1 MEATTTAATTAP
13 PGPAAAAADRTPEP
27 VLGRALLPGMVL
39 LGNSGGSWVPRF
51 ADERAMALFGCRD
64 GAELAARWTA
74 IQPCL
79 EASWETSAAELELP
93 AAVTG
98 GRRLRVAMVRVDGS
112 DAAGGPPAAGALGE
126 GSEGGEGAEGAE
138 AGAADAAGS
147 TGAAGSAYGA
157 ALLVQDAELRAAIES
172 DLRAAS
178 LMRSLAQITPA
189 VAHDLRAPI
198 NAMVLNLEVLK
209 ETLAAGPGAPAS
221 AAGRDPRE
229 RQQRYVSV
237 LREELARLHRSLEL
251 FLAHISPRGDRLETL
266 DLREPAQDL
275 AALLLPPAR
284 KQQARIELLLPD
296 APVPVLAQRHQL
308 RQALLHLGL
317 AALAQVPR
325 DGTLEIRLDR
335 RRGAAVSPESEPRE
349 APAAAK
355 PQTRA
360 ASEAPATMDV
370 ARLRITAAAQLGA
383 GGIGAAGQPAPS
395 PAGAGPE
402 PRCTAAGTEARL
414 EVARS
419 ILAALGG
426 ALRQEAFKSGEP
438 RVGSAFEIRFP
449 LRESN

>member
-1 MEATTTAATTAP
+1 MEATTTAAP

-98 GRRLRVAMVRVDGS
+98 SRRLRVAMVRVDGS
-112 DAAGGPPAAGALGE
+112 DAAGGEDGAGG
-126 GSEGGEGAEGAE
+126 E
-138 AGAADAAGS
+138 AGAAAAAGS

-178 LMRSLAQITPA
+178 LMRSLAQVTPA

-335 RRGAAVSPESEPRE
+335 RRGAAVSPESESRE

-402 PRCTAAGTEARL
+402 PRFTAAGTEARL

-438 RVGSAFEIRFP
+438 RLGSAFEIRFP